1 MKKLVVVLML
11 LFVSCTGSGGA
22 GEAETSETSG
32 SSRPISIQ
40 VFGEPEETAV
50 YHTLIDRYQD
60 ENPNAEL
67 DLIEIAERED
77 HLARLATEFAG
88 GDPPD
93 IFLINYREYSQF
105 VARDAVE
112 PIEPL
117 MTERDIDLADYFEAP
132 LEAFTFD
139 ETLQCMPQNVSSLAV
154 YYNTRLF
161 KRAGIDPP
169 HDGWGWDEFRE
180 TAAALTKGDVDG
192 VGIDAQIIRLA
203 PFAWSNGGEITDD
216 PENPTRFTLE
226 DPATTEA
233 LEFLAGL
240 AQDGY
245 IPSEEELASQD
256 PETRFISGKLGMLL
270 SSRRDTPQF
279 REVQGLKWDVL
290 PLPVAEEPVGILH
303 SDAYCISAG
312 ADAIEDAA
320 DFVSWAMS
328 EDGQTIAA
336 LSGRTVPSLMS
347 VAESPAFLD
356 PNQAPAHS
364 EVFVDTIPTIRHTPV
379 LPTWPEIEDIADEV
393 LTKLF
398 YEQGYTIEDAVREL
412 DERANPLFEEGAQG

>member
-1 MKKLVVVLML
+1 MKRFSAVLLMFIL
-11 LFVSCTGSGGA
+11 IACTDTGTQDDPGDA
-22 GEAETSETSG
+22 AQET
-32 SSRPISIQ
+32 PQPFSIQ

-50 YHTLIDRYQD
+50 YHTLIERYTE
-60 ENPNAEL
+60 ENPGADIEL
-67 DLIEIAERED
+67 IQIAERED
-77 HLARLATEFAG
+77 HLARLATDFAG
-88 GDPPD
+88 GDPSD

-105 VARDAVE
+105 VARDAIE
-112 PIEPL
+112 PIEGL
-117 MTERDIDLADYFEAP
+117 LTERDLDLADYFQAP
-132 LEAFTFD
+132 LDAFTFD
-139 ETLQCMPQNVSSLAV
+139 GTLQCMPQNVSSLAV
-154 YYNTRLF
+154 YYNTQLF
-161 KRAGIDPP
+161 KRAGIEPP

-180 TAAALTKGDVDG
+180 AAAALTSGDVDG

-216 PENPTRFTLE
+216 PVTPTRFTLE
-226 DPATTEA
+226 DPATSEA

-240 AQDGY
+240 AHDGY

-290 PLPVAEEPVGILH
+290 PLPIAEEPVGILH

-320 DFVSWAMS
+320 DFVAWAMS

-393 LTKLF
+393 LTKIF
-398 YEQGYTIEDAVREL
+398 YEEGYTIEDAAREL